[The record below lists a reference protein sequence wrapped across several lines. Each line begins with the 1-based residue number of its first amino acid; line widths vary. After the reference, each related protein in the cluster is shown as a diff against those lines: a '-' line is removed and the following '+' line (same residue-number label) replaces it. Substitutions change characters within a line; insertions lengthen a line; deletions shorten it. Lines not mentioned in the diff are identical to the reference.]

1 MTRYERP
8 WNSDSESSGTGTVE
22 MSDDTDQ
29 VLIDS
34 LTTEVKTLKKIIKLL
49 EEKDKEK
56 SQRIKDLQN
65 LLIARSGNTD
75 VASKIMEFL

>member
-34 LTTEVKTLKKIIKLL
+34 LTTEVKTLKKLIKLL
-49 EEKDKEK
+49 LEKDKENITTNK
-56 SQRIKDLQN
+56 GLAKPADS
-65 LLIARSGNTD
+65 
-75 VASKIMEFL
+75 

>member
-1 MTRYERP
+1 
-8 WNSDSESSGTGTVE
+8 

-34 LTTEVKTLKKIIKLL
+34 LTTEVKTLKKFIKLRL
-49 EEKDKEK
+49 EKDKEN

>member
-34 LTTEVKTLKKIIKLL
+34 LTTEVNFWKKAKNITTKSETCKT
-49 EEKDKEK
+49 
-56 SQRIKDLQN
+56 S
-65 LLIARSGNTD
+65 
-75 VASKIMEFL
+75 

>member
-29 VLIDS
+29 VLIVS
-34 LTTEVKTLKKIIKLL
+34 LTTEVKTLKKIIKLFWGKKTKKNHN
-49 EEKDKEK
+49 E
-56 SQRIKDLQN
+56 
-65 LLIARSGNTD
+65 
-75 VASKIMEFL
+75 